1 MTIIAAT
8 DGSSLGNPGPAGWA
22 WYIDQDNW
30 RAGALKESTNNV
42 GELLAVLDLLK
53 ETRTV
58 DDDLL
63 IYADSQYVINALT
76 KWRFNWKKKGW
87 KKADGKPVA
96 NRDIIETLDQEL
108 NDRQRSGRRVKF
120 EWVRGHADHEM
131 NEKADDYARGASEAI
146 RDGREINTGPGFAAR
161 TAGGQELANATAEE
175 VRSAGDGD
183 ATAQSDD
190 PAPASE
196 PSLFEDEP
204 SLFSINEDEAE
215 QPATNSNQASA
226 GRPATTSRHN
236 ARQASDDVQGVT
248 DSNQAQSGRPA
259 TKNSKGTTTN
269 PTVDAERATNADP
282 VKQYEV
288 PAPPSEIDHTRTT
301 YLQHG
306 VHVTEHR
313 VRVPLDYDDPN
324 GPQIDLFAREI
335 TLDSNGPSLD
345 QPAIIFMQGGPGGRA
360 PRPGNFKDGWIG
372 EALKTHRV
380 ILMDER
386 GTGLSTR
393 LDALTLSEFD
403 TVDDQA
409 NYIKHFRADSMVEDA
424 ERLRAIINGGKPWA
438 SLGQSYGGFI
448 NTTYLSRHPE
458 GLSQVYFTGG
468 LPGLVSVDEIY
479 RHTYRATAARNQ
491 VYFDRYPADRVMLRD
506 VLKHLDTHE
515 EILPTGERLS
525 PRRLRMLGM
534 LLGSTTGFDQL
545 HYFFEGPFVTVR
557 GEKRLNTQFL
567 DMVARQVSM
576 GDSPMYAL
584 LHETI
589 YAGATPTLKGQPT
602 SWAAS
607 RLLDEVGSGVSEG
620 FAPEPDYNS
629 DDPIYLTGEHIYPF
643 IFDEDPALR
652 PMRELAHK
660 LAEFTDWD
668 PVYYPQQLSE
678 NEVPGAAAVYFEDMF
693 VPTPLSLATAEL
705 ASIRPWVTNEYQ
717 HDGLRADGA
726 RVFKYLV
733 DLAAE

>member
-161 TAGGQELANATAEE
+161 TAGGQELANATAEKS
-175 VRSAGDGD
+175 RSAGDGD
-183 ATAQSDD
+183 AVAESDD

-196 PSLFEDEP
+196 PSLFEGEP
-204 SLFSINEDEAE
+204 SLFSIDEDEAE
-215 QPATNSNQASA
+215 KPATNSNQASA
-226 GRPATTSRHN
+226 E
-236 ARQASDDVQGVT
+236 
-248 DSNQAQSGRPA
+248 RPA
-259 TKNSKGTTTN
+259 TKNSKGATTN

-491 VYFDRYPADRVMLRD
+491 VYFDRYPADRATLRD

-693 VPTPLSLATAEL
+693 VPTPLSLATVEL